1 MTDFPARVSGGLE
14 RITWHDADGVA
25 HELVADKAGLM
36 HPDSREA
43 DEVATAFGLAVQTT
57 SKKAP
62 ADPAK
67 EG

>member
-1 MTDFPARVSGGLE
+1 MADFPARVSGGLE

-25 HELVADKAGLM
+25 HDLVADKAGLM

-43 DEVATAFGLAVQTT
+43 DEVATAFGLAIAKTT
-57 SKKAP
+57 TKAP
-62 ADPAK
+62 AGPAK